1 MSLSGAPL
9 LRVAAAVV
17 FREGEVLMTRRPPGG
32 AHPLLWEFPGGKIE
46 SGESAER
53 ALVREIEEELG
64 VRASPAE
71 TLAVHRHDYPG
82 GPRVE
87 IVFVRCTLDSLEFR
101 PSGAVHAVRW
111 SRPERVDLDGVL
123 AGDHEFLKALAAAGS

>member
-1 MSLSGAPL
+1 VNVVSAPI

-46 SGESAER
+46 PGESAER

-64 VRASPAE
+64 VRASTGE

-87 IVFVRCTLDSLEFR
+87 IVFVRCTLDSLDFT
-101 PSGAVHAVRW
+101 PSDAVHAVRW
-111 SRPERVDLDGVL
+111 SRPDRVDLEGVL
-123 AGDHEFLKALAAAGS
+123 AGDHEFLKTLAAAGS